1 MRVLSLI
8 LFTGWAGALLLLGGA
23 GLFTGAWDL
32 RSIFHIDLANLD
44 TEGRGNLLN
53 QYRFLKAIEFGFGA
67 FCFVFRDRIFRVP
80 VYNRLFLSI
89 VFLGAAAR
97 ALSIAVDG
105 RPHWAFVGI
114 TILEFLTGA
123 VIAVYTRSARSGTNG
138 PD

>member
-23 GLFTGAWDL
+23 GLFTGAWEL

-67 FCFVFRDRIFRVP
+67 FCFMFRDRIFRVP
-80 VYNRLFLSI
+80 AYNRLFLSI
-89 VFLGAAAR
+89 VFLGATAR
-97 ALSIAVDG
+97 ALSIALEG

-114 TILEFLTGA
+114 TVLEFLTGV
-123 VIAVYTRSARSGTNG
+123 VILIHTRHTMERT
-138 PD
+138 